1 MSEPRMNSVPV
12 PDSRIDGVESDRSA
26 AVAWA
31 LGLFLGVLG
40 VDRFYLGKHQTG
52 ALKLLTGGGFGIWW
66 LIDLISYIRGT
77 ALDVQKRPLSNF
89 PSSPRGMIVISSLA
103 FTPVL
108 LFVTWII
115 LNAEPIP

>member
-12 PDSRIDGVESDRSA
+12 PDSLIDGVESDRSA
-26 AVAWA
+26 VVAWA